1 MHHGLHC
8 QTLVRGLLFGW
19 LAVCLPACGTS
30 RQSVGLD
37 DNGLTEVSL
46 TDDEQRKFSYY
57 FIEALRLKQS
67 NEYDAAL
74 EMYEH
79 CLSIDPTSAS
89 VLFDMA
95 HFYLMIGLNDKAQQ
109 TFEQVVELNPDNF
122 WYRQTLA
129 ALYQRFGQID
139 KAIAVYE
146 DMTHRFPD
154 HSESLMTLVT
164 LYEQQ
169 HDYAKEIA
177 VLDKLELKNGKSEM
191 LTMQKFRIYLQ
202 MKQPEE
208 AFREIEGLIAEYPND
223 ARYKLVLSNAYMSN
237 GRLDDARKTLDSVL
251 AEDPNNPSAQLAM
264 AEYYQ
269 RMGNDSLYRMELNRA
284 LLNAQLDTETR
295 VNLVRKVIVDTEQQG
310 GDSAR
315 VIDLFHKTL
324 PLETEKA
331 DLGMLYTQYMITK
344 KMPDDSIKVSL
355 RHILHI
361 EPDNT
366 AARMQLL
373 SYAVKNNDYQEAVEI
388 CEPALEYD
396 ADKLEFYYYLGI
408 SYFMTDRSDEALSV
422 FIRGVEHTTPE
433 TDKELVSDFYGMIGD
448 IYHNQK
454 QAEQA
459 YAAYD
464 SALVYKPDNI
474 VVLNNYAYYL
484 SLEQKDLDRAEEMSF
499 RTVQAEPKNGTY
511 LDTYAWILFEK
522 GRYSEARIY
531 IDQAMQNGGNESA
544 VVVEHCGDIYYM
556 LGQHDKALELWKQA
570 ASMED
575 NESKTLNKKIRL
587 KKYVTE

>member
-1 MHHGLHC
+1 M
-8 QTLVRGLLFGW
+8 VVFGW
-19 LAVCLPACGTS
+19 LVCLLACGTS
-30 RQSVGLD
+30 RQSTGVSG
-37 DNGLTEVSL
+37 GQSGEISL

-57 FIEALRLKQS
+57 FIEALRLKQD

-74 EMYEH
+74 EMYQH
-79 CLSIDPTSAS
+79 CLAIDPTSAS

-95 HFYLMIGLNDKAQQ
+95 HFYLMIGLTDKAQQ
-109 TFEQVVELNPDNF
+109 TFEQAVELNPDNF

-129 ALYQRFGQID
+129 AFYQRFGQTD
-139 KAIAVYE
+139 KAIAIYE
-146 DMTHRFPD
+146 DMTQRFAD
-154 HSESLMTLVT
+154 HNEPLLTLMT

-169 HDYAKEIA
+169 HDYAKEIV
-177 VLDKLELKNGKSEM
+177 VLDKLEEKEGKSEM

-202 MKQPEE
+202 MEQPED

-223 ARYKLVLSNAYMSN
+223 ARYKLVLSDAYMSN
-237 GRLDDARKTLDSVL
+237 GRMEDARNTLNAVL
-251 AEDPNNPSAQLAM
+251 AEEPDNPSAQLAM
-264 AEYYQ
+264 TEYYQ
-269 RMGNDSLYRMELNRA
+269 RTGEDSLYRVELNRT

-295 VNLVRKVIVDTEQQG
+295 VELVRQCILDAEQQG

-315 VIDLFHKTL
+315 IIELFRKTL

-331 DLGMLYTQYMITK
+331 DLGMLYAQYLITK
-344 KMPDDSIKVSL
+344 NMPDDSIKSSL
-355 RHILHI
+355 RHILTI

-373 SYAVKNNDYQEAVEI
+373 SYAVKNNDYEEAVKI

-408 SYFMTDRSDEALSV
+408 SYFMTDRSDSALDV
-422 FIRGVEHTTPE
+422 FVKGVEHTTPE
-433 TDKELVSDFYGMIGD
+433 TDKQLVSDFYGMIGD
-448 IYHNQK
+448 IYHTQGN
-454 QAEQA
+454 AEQA

-499 RTVQAEPKNGTY
+499 HTVQVEPKNGTY

-522 GRYSEARIY
+522 GRYSEAKIY

-544 VVVEHCGDIYYM
+544 TVVEHCGDIYYM

-570 ASMED
+570 AGMED
-575 NESKTLNKKIRL
+575 NESKTLDKKIRL
-587 KKYVTE
+587 KKYVAE